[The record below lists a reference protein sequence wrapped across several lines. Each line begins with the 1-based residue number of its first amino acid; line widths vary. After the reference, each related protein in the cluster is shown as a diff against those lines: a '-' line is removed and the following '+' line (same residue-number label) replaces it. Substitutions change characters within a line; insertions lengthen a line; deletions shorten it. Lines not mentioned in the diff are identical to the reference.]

1 MVWLALQVTAQGAG
15 QCKMSGVGS
24 VVRVPGQS
32 QAALPNHV
40 TLGKLLN
47 VAVPQFC
54 HLKNGNN
61 NAKIQPLQLL

>member
-1 MVWLALQVTAQGAG
+1 
-15 QCKMSGVGS
+15 MSGVGS
-24 VVRVPGQS
+24 IVRVPGLQS

-47 VAVPQFC
+47 MAVPQFC

-61 NAKIQPLQLL
+61 NAKTQPLQLL